1 MISHLDVRFLDDLP
15 AYKELARRGYWLSL
29 DTFGR
34 EMYYPHANIQFPSDA
49 QRIQVVLGLLE
60 AGYGDRLLLA
70 QDICFRSD
78 LVRYGGHG
86 YAHLLRT
93 LRSRFLQSGVSAA
106 TFDSILTDNP
116 CPLSV
121 RRVVPNGRCSSP
133 PMVPPLRRG
142 DGELSRP

>member
-1 MISHLDVRFLDDLP
+1 MISHLDVRYLDDLP

-60 AGYGDRLLLA
+60 AGFGDRVLLA

-93 LRSRFLQSGVSAA
+93 LRSRFHQGGCVGSNVRQHPHRQPAS
-106 TFDSILTDNP
+106 
-116 CPLSV
+116 LSV
-121 RRVVPNGRCSSP
+121 RRVGGGKPHPR
-133 PMVPPLRRG
+133 PL
-142 DGELSRP
+142 STM